1 MPNHFFD
8 LIGLRTF
15 RVSVGCLLAMTMS
28 GCAVIDQIHGDG
40 TITRAFAF
48 GAPVMMPTDPSGQAN
63 VTKVNG
69 LGFIVSNSAT
79 TLGWFDETV
88 AALGPDCR
96 VVLIGNTE
104 EELQRFAALLPGNTE
119 VCSDAIPNGGQ
130 K

>member
-40 TITRAFAF
+40 TITRSFAF
-48 GAPVMMPTDPSGQAN
+48 GAPVIMPTGPSGQAN

-79 TLGWFDETV
+79 TLGWIDETV

-96 VVLIGNTE
+96 IVLIGNTDQQLE
-104 EELQRFAALLPGNTE
+104 RFAALVPKKE
-119 VCSDAIPNGGQ
+119 AICTDSKLNGGQ